1 MEDSLRRLRSRQL
14 MMDAVIG
21 AGQPSNDAPR
31 AETEI
36 SADASDA
43 QPEEINEEE
52 IEEIEE
58 EEPEEPDFDF
68 GAAFDDLRQEIR
80 RLGRELFKTN
90 RTAEGNQESF
100 GEALAEI
107 RHLAAVVAQIPEQS
121 AESVNEARFEAKAAL
136 CRDLLRL
143 ADTAQASLSAADEVI
158 ARLQQQAE
166 QPASGFVF
174 RFTAARRMRDSL
186 TESVAAMRQWRDGQ
200 ALLVGR
206 VEAILSASGARP
218 METVGR
224 AFDPALHRAVS
235 TIARLDV
242 AAGTITDEELKG
254 YTLEGRILR

>member
-1 MEDSLRRLRSRQL
+1 MME
-14 MMDAVIG
+14 AVFG
-21 AGQPSNDAPR
+21 AGQPSNDAPHL
-31 AETEI
+31 ETEV
-36 SADASDA
+36 SAVADEA
-43 QPEEINEEE
+43 QADEPDV
-52 IEEIEE
+52 IEEQ
-58 EEPEEPDFDF
+58 EPDFDF

-100 GEALAEI
+100 GSALAEI
-107 RHLAAVVAQIPEQS
+107 QQLAAVVAQIPEQS
-121 AESVNEARFEAKAAL
+121 AESINEARFEAKAAL

-174 RFTAARRMRDSL
+174 RFAAARRMRDSL
-186 TESVAAMRQWRDGQ
+186 AESVAAMRQWRDGQ

-206 VEAILSASGARP
+206 VEAILQSAGARP
-218 METVGR
+218 METIGR

-235 TIARLDV
+235 AAVRRDV
-242 AAGTITDEELKG
+242 ATGTITSEELKG
-254 YTLEGRILR
+254 YTLEGRILRYAEVIVAKHE